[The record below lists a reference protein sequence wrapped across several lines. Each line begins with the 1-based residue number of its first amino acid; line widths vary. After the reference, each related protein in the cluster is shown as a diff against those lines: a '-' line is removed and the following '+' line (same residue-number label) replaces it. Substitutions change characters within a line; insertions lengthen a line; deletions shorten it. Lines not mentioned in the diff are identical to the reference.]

1 MKSTLPW
8 TGLPFALAGAVLAF
22 ELVREQTV
30 LTWRHGPLMIG
41 WSWGHGGLLLPLLAV
56 VAAGAIWAVAFIAVA
71 VKRRAAGGA
80 FGVAVITT
88 YLTAVGLVLV
98 PYEWWQR
105 ASVRLLADGPHAAD
119 FVSLAAA
126 RGDLTTMRAFLAHG
140 TAVDARTSHGSTAL
154 HAAAVGG
161 QHDAAELLLAR
172 GANPNALNGNGD
184 SPLAVAE
191 SAHQSG
197 VARLLRARG
206 AVSITDPARPP
217 R

>member
-1 MKSTLPW
+1 VMTSTLSW
-8 TGLPFALAGAVLAF
+8 TGLPFALASAVLAF

-41 WSWGHGGLLLPLLAV
+41 WSWGHSGFLLPLLAV
-56 VAAGAIWAVAFIAVA
+56 VAAGAIWAAVFIAIA
-71 VKRRAAGGA
+71 AKRRTVSALGAA
-80 FGVAVITT
+80 VLTT
-88 YLTAVGLVLV
+88 YLTSVGLVFV

-105 ASVRLLADGPHAAD
+105 ASVHVLANGPHAAD

-126 RGDLTTMRAFLAHG
+126 RGDLTTIRVFLRHG

-161 QHDAAELLLAR
+161 QAGAAELLLDR
-172 GANPNALNGNGD
+172 GAEPNALNDNGD
-184 SPLAVAE
+184 SPLTVAE
-191 SAHQSG
+191 SAHQPD

-206 AVSITDPARPP
+206 AVSITGSAGK
-217 R
+217 